1 MKQGAWTSRGKA
13 LAGIAAWL
21 FGLMDFPVAAARD
34 APCDIVLSTTS
45 VDYGRLTRA
54 TLAVEASGLL
64 GLPARTVGIHVRC
77 PEPRDMTIFFRG
89 TPAGAD
95 GFRFTDTGR
104 FTLHLHDAF
113 VDGAPVDLGQVDR
126 QGGVP
131 TRTGASLSWLP
142 DQGLTPVKRG
152 QTVMGREFS
161 AQMEILAQ
169 VDERSLAVVDAT
181 RWVATGHVETATTA
195 SSRELTLQADVQP
208 GRCNVEVVRDV
219 SFGHVRSTDLDSHG
233 ASTRIPA
240 TRSGQLQVL
249 CDGPVP
255 FAFRVT
261 SDERAGTAVAP
272 VGVDVVYPEGQLFGL
287 GKTPAGQNIGAY
299 VLQWRASASSDRG
312 ELRSTRSVDGGRSWG
327 PVAGA
332 VMADHAGSA
341 RLGYATTQDAAA
353 GPLAVKALDVMLDAT
368 IFVAPKQLISLNE
381 EIRADGLATIE
392 IIY

>member
-1 MKQGAWTSRGKA
+1 MKNSAWKTCGKA
-13 LAGIAAWL
+13 LAGTAVWL
-21 FGLMDFPVAAARD
+21 FGLMTSPAAAAQD
-34 APCDIVLSTTS
+34 TACDVVLSTTS

-64 GLPARTVGIHVRC
+64 GLPARTLGIHVRC

-95 GFRFTDTGR
+95 GFRFTDNGR
-104 FTLHLHDAF
+104 FALHLRDAV
-113 VDGAPVDLGQVDR
+113 VDGVPVDLGQVER

-131 TRTGASLSWLP
+131 GRTGASLPWLP
-142 DQGLTPVKRG
+142 DHGLTPVKRG
-152 QTVMGREFS
+152 HIVMGREFS
-161 AQMEILAQ
+161 AQIEILAQ
-169 VDERSLAVVDAT
+169 VDERSLTVVDTT
-181 RWVATGHVETATTA
+181 RWIATGHIEMATTA
-195 SSRELTLQADVQP
+195 SSRELTFQAEVQP

-219 SFGHVRSTDLDSHG
+219 SFGHVRSTELDSHG
-233 ASTRIPA
+233 GSTRVPA

-255 FAFRVT
+255 FAFRIT

-272 VGVDVVYPEGQLFGL
+272 VGGDVIYPDGQLFGL

-299 VLQWRASASSDRG
+299 VLQWRVSATSDRG
-312 ELRSTRSVDGGRSWG
+312 ELRATRSVDGGRSWG
-327 PVAGA
+327 AVAKA
-332 VMADHAGSA
+332 VMADHAGSE
-341 RLGYATTQDAAA
+341 RIGYAPAQDAPA
-353 GPLAVKALDVMLDAT
+353 GPLAVKALDVTLDAT
-368 IFVAPKQLISLNE
+368 IFVAPRQLLSLNE